1 MPTDQNRIPLHTPNG
16 SIVGLFSAVEIRAM
30 KGVEVNTNRR
40 GNITRAYLK
49 PLTCHIVRF
58 SDFSSLYG
66 TCSYQRNEQLPS
78 GYKIYQLRR
87 LSV

>member
-1 MPTDQNRIPLHTPNG
+1 LPIDQNRIPLYSPGEN
-16 SIVGLFSAVEIRAM
+16 IVGYFSAVELKRMA
-30 KGVEVNTNRR
+30 GVEVTANKR

-49 PLTCHIVRF
+49 PLTCHVVRH